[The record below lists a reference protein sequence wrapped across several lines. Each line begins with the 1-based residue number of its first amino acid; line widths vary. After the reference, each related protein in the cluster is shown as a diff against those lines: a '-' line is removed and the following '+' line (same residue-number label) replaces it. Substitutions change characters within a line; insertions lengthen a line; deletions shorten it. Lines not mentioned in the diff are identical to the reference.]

1 MLQFPALTSQ
11 TCADMNKNFNRVVFH
26 SINIIRSSRIY
37 KKSLRVL
44 KKLTQGRRLWHGLH
58 GLKVKLI
65 KISPEWSLVS
75 LAKYI
80 FSDMYVAF
88 RHGLHGLTNNLQRVI
103 KKLTQGRRFW
113 HGLHGLRI
121 KVLKISPG
129 WSFTSIREQTF

>member
-1 MLQFPALTSQ
+1 MASGHGTHGFT
-11 TCADMNKNFNRVVFH
+11 
-26 SINIIRSSRIY
+26 

-44 KKLTQGRRLWHGLH
+44 KKLTQGCRLWHGLH

-121 KVLKISPG
+121 KLLKISQGGLSPALENRF
-129 WSFTSIREQTF
+129 S